1 MPVMAPL
8 GDLVGITRQTSVFAF
23 QLAEYINPIL
33 PTSGVTMG
41 VLGLAKLRWEKWAR
55 WFLPLLLAWFVFG
68 LLALIPAVLTKW
80 GPL

>member
-1 MPVMAPL
+1 MAPL

-41 VLGLAKLRWEKWAR
+41 VLGLAKLGWDKWAR
-55 WFLPLLLAWFVFG
+55 WILPLVAIWVGFAFLT
-68 LLALIPAVLTKW
+68 LIIPVLTQWK
-80 GPL
+80 